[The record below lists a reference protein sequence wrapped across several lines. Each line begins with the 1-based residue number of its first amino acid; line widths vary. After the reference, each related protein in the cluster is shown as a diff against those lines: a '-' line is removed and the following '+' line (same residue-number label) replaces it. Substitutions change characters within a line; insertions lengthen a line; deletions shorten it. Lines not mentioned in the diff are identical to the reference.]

1 MSPSKANIF
10 LLFNP
15 NGVVDKDIY
24 ISAEASGFTMEY
36 GRIEISRS
44 PEGHTFER
52 MDILDTARR
61 IVMFQPEFVLTVN
74 GCGLDNNGLFSS
86 FCAAMEIPLVVWYVD
101 EPFFIPEWG
110 NKFIPE
116 ATIGCTFDRFYEKRL
131 KKWGMH
137 HVFTLPLGTNPERL
151 LDTSHYAQKE
161 QPYEHTISFVGS
173 LEYEKIQYLLKN
185 IFQHWR
191 TMPPEMVDVLE
202 RAIEIYRRRNP
213 VDAEAVL
220 HECAE
225 TMGVE
230 YSFPN
235 GIVKQMVLSFLD
247 REASFRQRQE
257 IIQGLKVS
265 DISVFGEPFWEKI
278 IGKPYYKGRINYYSS
293 EIGKL
298 YRNSRINLNISKYQL
313 KTTVNQRVFDCPL
326 CDGFLITDFKEDIE
340 DYFEIDNS
348 MVVYSDP
355 EDLETKI
362 QYYLSHEKQ
371 AKKIVEKGK
380 ETVLERHTY
389 RHRIE
394 KMANLVKQI
403 SHDHSF
409 RINCREGLKK
419 AWPTQLSEFLNAVF
433 KGIEDLSVG
442 VPKQFREAIHE

>member
-1 MSPSKANIF
+1 MSQTKPNIF

-15 NGVVDKDIY
+15 NGVIDKDIY
-24 ISAEASGFTMEY
+24 LSAEGSGFKMEY
-36 GRIEISRS
+36 GRIDTSRS
-44 PEGHTFER
+44 PEGHTLEHL
-52 MDILDTARR
+52 DILDTARK

-74 GCGLDNNGLFSS
+74 GGGLDNNGLFSS
-86 FCAAMEIPLVVWYVD
+86 FCAAMEIPLVLWYVD
-101 EPFFIPEWG
+101 EPFLIPEWG
-110 NKFIPE
+110 KKFIPE

-131 KKWGMH
+131 KKWGMYQ
-137 HVFTLPLGTNPERL
+137 VFTLPLGTNPERL
-151 LDTSHYAQKE
+151 LGALPSIQKE
-161 QPYEHTISFVGS
+161 RSFEHAISFVGS

-191 TMPPEMVDVLE
+191 SMPSKMVDVLE
-202 RAIEIYRRRNP
+202 RSIEIYRKRNP

-225 TMGVE
+225 TMGVD

-257 IIQGLKVS
+257 IIEGLKLS
-265 DISVFGEPFWEKI
+265 SISVFGEPFWKKI

-298 YRNSRINLNISKYQL
+298 YRNSQINLNISKYQL

-326 CDGFLITDFKEDIE
+326 CDGFLITDFKEEIE
-340 DYFEIDNS
+340 DYFEIDKS
-348 MVVYSDP
+348 MVVYYDP
-355 EDLETKI
+355 EDLQRKI
-362 QYYLSHEKQ
+362 QYYLSHEKE
-371 AKKIVEKGK
+371 AKKVVERGK

-389 RHRIE
+389 QHRLE
-394 KMANLVKQI
+394 KMANFVKQI

-419 AWPTQLSEFLNAVF
+419 AWPTQLTEFLNAVF
-433 KGIEDLSVG
+433 KGTEDLNVR
-442 VPKQFREAIHE
+442 VPKQFREAIHV

>member
-1 MSPSKANIF
+1 MSPTKTNIF

-24 ISAEASGFTMEY
+24 LSSEASGFTMEC
-36 GRIEISRS
+36 GPIDISRS
-44 PEGHTFER
+44 PEGHTLER
-52 MDILDTARR
+52 LDIMATARR

-101 EPFFIPEWG
+101 EPFFISEWG

-131 KKWGMH
+131 KEWGMY

-161 QPYEHTISFVGS
+161 QPYKHTISFVGS

-185 IFQHWR
+185 IFDHWT

-202 RAIEIYRRRNP
+202 RAIEIYRRKNP
-213 VDAEAVL
+213 VHAEAVL

-225 TMGVE
+225 TVGVK

-235 GIVKQMVLSFLD
+235 GIVKQMVLSFMD

-265 DISVFGEPFWEKI
+265 DISVFGEAFWGKI
-278 IGKPYYKGRINYYSS
+278 IGTSYYKGRINYYSS
-293 EIGKL
+293 EIRDL
-298 YRNSRINLNISKYQL
+298 YKNSRINLNISKYQL

-340 DYFEIDNS
+340 DYFKIDSS
-348 MVVYSDP
+348 MVVYFDQQ
-355 EDLETKI
+355 DLEKKI
-362 QYYLSHEKQ
+362 QYYLSHEKHAQ
-371 AKKIVEKGK
+371 KVIEKGK
-380 ETVLERHTY
+380 ETILERHTY
-389 RHRIE
+389 RHRLE
-394 KMANLVKQI
+394 EMTNLVKQI
-403 SHDHSF
+403 SQNPSF
-409 RINCREGLKK
+409 RIHCREGLKK
-419 AWPTQLSEFLNAVF
+419 ACPKQLPEFLNAVF
-433 KGIEDLSVG
+433 KDIDGLGIRAH
-442 VPKQFREAIHE
+442 KQFKEAIYE